1 MQHPYISAGVLL
13 FWAFYPQFPFHVL
26 YFVLFVIPRSIV
38 LGFLT
43 CLGFEREGVRDGACI
58 VPTVSVL
65 IMLLS
70 MLDSIASRYQAR
82 RYGGTTS
89 RDGLSA
95 GAPSYGAV
103 HGAPLNPPERTSHPI
118 VGVLWR
124 LLGFLCLYA
133 SLVVL
138 LKYGE

>member
-26 YFVLFVIPRSIV
+26 YFVLVVLPRSIV

-43 CLGFEREGVRDGACI
+43 CLGFEREGVREGACI
-58 VPTVSVL
+58 IPTVSVL
-65 IMLLS
+65 TMLRF
-70 MLDSIASRYQAR
+70 MLDSIAARYQAR
-82 RYGGTTS
+82 RYGGATP
-89 RDGLSA
+89 RDGLFA
-95 GAPSYGAV
+95 GAQSYGAV
-103 HGAPLNPPERTSHPI
+103 HRAPLNPQERTSHPV